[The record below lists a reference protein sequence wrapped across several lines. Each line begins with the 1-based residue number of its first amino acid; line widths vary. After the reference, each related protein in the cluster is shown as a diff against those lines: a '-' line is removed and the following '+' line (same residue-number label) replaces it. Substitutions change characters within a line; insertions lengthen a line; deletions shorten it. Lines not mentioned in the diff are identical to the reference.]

1 MHTDKVIEHAVNL
14 ALTYGPKI
22 LMAIVV
28 LVIGLFLIGQFSRWF
43 RKILY
48 RREIDPALA
57 NFLAPLINVLL
68 KVMLIISVA
77 SMVGIATT
85 SFVAVLGAMGLAI
98 GLALQ
103 GALANFAGGV
113 LILLFKPFRIGDV
126 ITAQGHTGKVENIS
140 ILVTHLTTP
149 QNRLVIIPNGPLA
162 SGNIVNLTAKDFI
175 RVDITIGIG
184 YGENILTAKQLLLQ
198 VMEDHPKVL
207 AEPAPAVNVSELAD
221 SSVNL
226 LLLPFA
232 KTEDFWEVK
241 FDLLEESKQALDNA
255 GIEIPFPQRVMHTA
269 AVE

>member
-1 MHTDKVIEHAVNL
+1 MDTQKYLDKGIDMVMS
-14 ALTYGPKI
+14 YGPK
-22 LMAIVV
+22 LVLAIVV
-28 LVIGLFLIGQFSRWF
+28 LVIGLFIIGRLTKLI
-43 RKILY
+43 RKGLNV
-48 RREIDPALA
+48 RDVDPALA
-57 NFLAPLINVLL
+57 NFLAPLLNILM

-103 GALANFAGGV
+103 GSLANFAGGV

-126 ITAQGHTGKVENIS
+126 ITAQGHTGKVEEIS
-140 ILVTHLTTP
+140 IFVTHMLTP

-162 SGNIVNLTAKDFI
+162 GGNIVNLTAKEVI

-184 YGENILTAKQLLLQ
+184 YGEDIKAARDVL
-198 VMEDHPKVL
+198 MKVL
-207 AEPAPAVNVSELAD
+207 LEHPNVMKDPAPTVNVSSLGD

-232 KTEDFWEVK
+232 KTPDYWKVMFEIQEYGK
-241 FDLLEESKQALDNA
+241 EALDKA
-255 GIEIPFPQRVMHTA
+255 GIEIPFPQRVIHKA
-269 AVE
+269 K